1 VKYATYR
8 KKWVYNLS
16 MTNEVFTGSTAISED
31 ALSTEQV
38 AVVGN
43 NAIIIGSGPAGCTA
57 AIYLARAGLEPIV
70 FASSLQIGGTLVNA
84 MDIENYPGFPEAT
97 SGFELMSRMQEQ
109 AEKFGA
115 KFLYEDIKSVD
126 LTGRMTAGLKRVTTA
141 EGKKYHSRTII
152 IATGSKRR
160 SLNVPGE
167 RQCQGKGV
175 SYCAT
180 CDGFFFKNKKL
191 IVVGGGDSAMEE
203 ALVLTRFASMVY
215 LVHRSENFRAS
226 SVLLERVQKNPK
238 ITILTNK
245 TVDQILDTDGTVSG
259 VVLHDTVTETD
270 ENFSTDGV
278 FVAIGQ
284 DPRVDVF
291 QGALELDNKGHIWV
305 NGAGTH
311 TSVPG
316 VFAAG
321 DVVDP
326 VYKQAITAA
335 GGGCRAAID
344 AENYLF
350 ESGAI

>member
-1 VKYATYR
+1 MNENAQNNEETL
-8 KKWVYNLS
+8 YNG
-16 MTNEVFTGSTAISED
+16 E

-38 AVVGN
+38 AVLGN

-57 AIYLARAGLEPIV
+57 AIYLARAGLQPVV

-84 MDIENYPGFPEAT
+84 ADIENYPGFPDSV
-97 SGFELMSRMQEQ
+97 SGFDLMTKMREQ

-115 KFLYEDIKSVD
+115 KFLYKDIKSVD
-126 LTGRMTAGLKRVTTA
+126 LSGHMTAGLMRVTTE
-141 EGKKYHSRTII
+141 EGKKYHSKTLIV
-152 IATGSKRR
+152 ATGSMRR
-160 SLNVPGE
+160 NLNIPGE
-167 RQCQGKGV
+167 KQCQGKGV

-180 CDGFFFKNKKL
+180 CDGFFFKNKNL

-203 ALVLTRFASMVY
+203 ALVLTRFAQRVY
-215 LVHRSENFRAS
+215 LVHRSEKFRAS
-226 SVLLERVQKNPK
+226 SVLLERVKKNPK

-245 TVDQILDTDGTVSG
+245 TVEEIIGANADGTVAIFGNSAPTCVCQ
-259 VVLHDTVTETD
+259 VVLKDTVTEKK
-270 ENFSTDGV
+270 EHFAIDGV

-284 DPRVDVF
+284 DPRVDIF
-291 QGALELDNKGHIWV
+291 KGALELDNKGHIAV
-305 NGAGTH
+305 KGASTL

-335 GGGCRAAID
+335 GMGCRAAID

-350 ESGAI
+350 EQGFI